1 MTIRKKQELLY
12 HMRAIMIGTMMLISG
27 VVFLCYM
34 GSSLIRFTKK
44 YQKQTMQ
51 VAQKLPWSDMEE

>member
-1 MTIRKKQELLY
+1 
-12 HMRAIMIGTMMLISG
+12 MRAIMIGTMMLISG

-44 YQKQTMQ
+44 YQKPTMQ
-51 VAQKLPWSDMEE
+51 EAQKLPWSDMEE